1 MVWAMPGKWQCAIAI
16 VGGIAWE
23 SWHTNFTA
31 SDVPAY
37 VTADHS
43 RRRRLNPTPLPISLA
58 EPGSFISLP
67 ARTRG
72 PPLLCIHF
80 VLRNTT
86 SYKLHNIVLY
96 SQNGSHQGR
105 LLAPVPNTAICPLL
119 LLRRHH
125 SRYVLTC
132 RNTITHL
139 ANIPSGIY
147 SYFLAVQADR
157 NQGIPKWQKAVE
169 GISGVAVLYTIAA
182 VVLTC
187 CLGGIT
193 FFAFT
198 AILLDILFVGGFIA
212 IAVLTRQGAYS
223 CSGIVNTPL
232 GIGNADANSEGFGNR
247 GLGFDQGENL
257 TYSVSPRNACRMNK
271 AVFAVSIIAA
281 FLFLI
286 TALFQ
291 VFLVRKHKKEKRF
304 GPGPSNNYTEGAPKR
319 NFWNRKSKKT
329 DRDAEKAVVAPAAVG
344 TLSTGHATDLRPSHD
359 TAYTGSTVAAP
370 GDKYDKVDGAN
381 GYAAQPHQGHAAH
394 GSHGAYYGAPQGT
407 ANPYSMDTAP
417 HAATTNQAT
426 YGANQ
431 GEHTLLRDNNPV
443 YRGVA

>member
-1 MVWAMPGKWQCAIAI
+1 MGLIKGGFLRLVQTLLYALCFCCA
-16 VGGIAWE
+16 GI
-23 SWHTNFTA
+23 T
-31 SDVPAY
+31 
-37 VTADHS
+37 
-43 RRRRLNPTPLPISLA
+43 L
-58 EPGSFISLP
+58 
-67 ARTRG
+67 
-72 PPLLCIHF
+72 
-80 VLRNTT
+80 
-86 SYKLHNIVLY
+86 
-96 SQNGSHQGR
+96 
-105 LLAPVPNTAICPLL
+105 
-119 LLRRHH
+119 
-125 SRYVLTC
+125 
-132 RNTITHL
+132 
-139 ANIPSGIY
+139 GIY
-147 SYFLAVQADR
+147 SYFLAVRADR
-157 NQGIPKWQKAVE
+157 DQGIPTWQKAVE

-212 IAVLTRQGAYS
+212 IAVLTRRGANS

-232 GIGNADANSEGFGNR
+232 GIGNTNADSEGFGNN
-247 GLGFDQGENL
+247 GLGTGQGENL

-304 GPGPSNNYTEGAPKR
+304 GPGPSNNYTNGPAKR
-319 NFWNRKSKKT
+319 NFWNRKAKTT
-329 DRDAEKAVVAPAAVG
+329 DRDAEKAAVAPAAAG

-370 GDKYDKVDGAN
+370 GDKYDKADGAN
-381 GYAAQPHQGHAAH
+381 GYGAQPHQGHAAH

-407 ANPYSMDTAP
+407 ANPYTMETGT
-417 HAATTNQAT
+417 HAATTNQPV
-426 YGANQ
+426 YGADQ
-431 GEHTLLRDNNPV
+431 GQHTLLRDNNPV